1 MSSPYFSDREHG
13 LPAQVLM
20 EVDAT
25 AWGGIFALVQQF
37 ISTNGLAIDYPTNCS
52 DGRGPIGT
60 DDQTLGLAIR
70 GEISELEWP
79 MSSHSVPQTGAV
91 MDLLEFCHAHVA
103 ETSEGS
109 FHSFFDHSH
118 LTFNR
123 AEGQRLFRERANQI
137 LLRNKL
143 AYELKENGTV
153 SGLVA
158 PVFGETLYSQNFH
171 TGDPKLDQLL
181 ESARVK
187 FLDRDSIVRRD
198 SLEKLWDAWE
208 RIKTIEPGVDKKT
221 SITALL
227 NNAATESKFR
237 EHLENE
243 ANTLTII
250 GNTFHIRHSEMSQ
263 VEIQTDDQVDYLFY
277 RLLALIWLL
286 LRAK

>member
-1 MSSPYFSDREHG
+1 
-13 LPAQVLM
+13 M

-52 DGRGPIGT
+52 DGRGPIAT

-79 MSSHSVPQTGAV
+79 MSPHSVPQTGAV

-153 SGLVA
+153 SRLVA

-208 RIKTIEPGVDKKT
+208 RIKTIEPGVDKKM

-286 LRAK
+286 IRAK

>member
-153 SGLVA
+153 SRLVA